1 MGPTVWSVLAKRW
14 SDSLARVGMIGA
26 AQEIAADVWEFLKE
40 STPQRKR
47 SLYGDMEYDW
57 EHESNTTSGGVTN
70 RTRLLAALSGAP
82 YQPTEPTLFREML
95 ESLEI
100 EFAEYTFI
108 DLGSGKGRTLL
119 MAAEFPFRRVVGVE
133 LFPEL
138 HQIAVENIA
147 KSEHR
152 ERMEAVCMD
161 ARDYEFP
168 AGPLLLYL
176 FNPLPA
182 AALERVVE
190 NLRNSL
196 DAAPRAV
203 RVIYHNPT
211 CENVLAKAS
220 FLHKVSSTHQYA
232 IYSN

>member
-14 SDSLARVGMIGA
+14 KDARTGA
-26 AQEIAADVWEFLKE
+26 GAMAAVREIAADMWEFLKE

-82 YQPTEPTLFREML
+82 YQPTEPSLFREML
-95 ESLEI
+95 ASVEI
-100 EFAEYTFI
+100 DFAEYTFV

-119 MAAEFPFRRVVGVE
+119 MAAEFPFRRIVGVE
-133 LFPEL
+133 LFLEL
-138 HQIAVENIA
+138 HQVAVGNIA
-147 KSEHR
+147 RSEHR
-152 ERMEAVCMD
+152 ERVEAVCMD

-182 AALERVVE
+182 AALEQVVE
-190 NLRNSL
+190 NLRKSL
-196 DAAPRAV
+196 DAATRPV

-211 CENVLAKAS
+211 CENVLAKAA
-220 FLHKVSSTHQYA
+220 FLRKVLSTHQYT

>member
-1 MGPTVWSVLAKRW
+1 MGPTVWTVLAKRW
-14 SDSLARVGMIGA
+14 SDARTRLDLMA
-26 AQEIAADVWEFLKE
+26 AAREIAADVWEFLKE

-147 KSEHR
+147 RSEHR

-190 NLRNSL
+190 NLRKSL